1 MRAKNIIFLLIII
14 GIIFMSSAL
23 VFLKATDYE
32 EGIKP
37 ISIIKSKVSSLFLQ
51 QGNPNKELSKEE
63 KEALKEEMSEKYKE
77 YIEHM
82 DEGINIANEFL
93 WDNSQFTDITKSID
107 GQGINIVAD
116 DVSFCIEFDENGII
130 RDVFLEVKEGY
141 DTITIKKDLDV
152 FVESALSAEGA
163 SDYMK
168 LVSEVNIPFKYYLK
182 IPKVIDFVLE
192 QQNL

>member
-1 MRAKNIIFLLIII
+1 
-14 GIIFMSSAL
+14 MSSAL